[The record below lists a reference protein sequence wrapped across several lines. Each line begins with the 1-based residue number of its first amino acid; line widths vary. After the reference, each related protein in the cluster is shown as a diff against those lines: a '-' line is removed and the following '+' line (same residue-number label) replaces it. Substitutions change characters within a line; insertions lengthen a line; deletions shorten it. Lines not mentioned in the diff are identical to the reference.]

1 MAKAPGLSLNQ
12 VIVEELAKVVGRSA
26 SGRFRS
32 MDGIAG
38 NWADDPEL
46 ERIVQQQPQID
57 DTLWQ

>member
-1 MAKAPGLSLNQ
+1 
-12 VIVEELAKVVGRSA
+12 
-26 SGRFRS
+26 